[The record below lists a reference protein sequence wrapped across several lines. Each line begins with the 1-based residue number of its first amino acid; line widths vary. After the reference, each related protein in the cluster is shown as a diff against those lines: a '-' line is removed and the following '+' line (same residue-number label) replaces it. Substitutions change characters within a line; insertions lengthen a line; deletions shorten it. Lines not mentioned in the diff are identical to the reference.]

1 MKKKRNVFYILL
13 TAALACFLLDACGRE
28 SQNPDTVQD
37 ETQTAGKQ
45 KIICYDVTVSK
56 PYMEDLV
63 SVFNA
68 RSSTTEVEMR
78 YVDDDGYDD
87 EIMRILSE
95 GEGVDIAWIRQPS
108 KSNRMAEAD
117 LLYDLSD
124 MINDSSLD
132 ISKYGQSLDIVQLDE
147 RIYSLPF
154 IQNIWLLFYNKDIF
168 DELGLEYP
176 GRMTWEEYAL
186 LALQIKESQPEGTD
200 RWGGYLPIWVPNLGA
215 LELGE
220 YLYDDEL
227 PATRDF
233 LELMDRLYNT
243 EHSHPNVKEMEKIS
257 PGYTTFLD
265 GEIGMMINGDWTIQ
279 ILQNLEASRMENCR
293 WDAAPLPLTRGAE
306 DGTSV
311 GSNSYLAVS
320 SRSSYPENAFE
331 FLEFCCGEEGATI
344 LASNYCF
351 PSYFTEGSRESYI
364 KNAGITQVGFFFDAI
379 LQNEEGKH
387 LLYRDLRDVF
397 NEEAIGYLS
406 GEKSLDTAIEDYLK
420 GRNALQ
426 AEENAKKEAQK

>member
-1 MKKKRNVFYILL
+1 M
-13 TAALACFLLDACGRE
+13 
-28 SQNPDTVQD
+28 
-37 ETQTAGKQ
+37 
-45 KIICYDVTVSK
+45 
-56 PYMEDLV
+56 
-63 SVFNA
+63 
-68 RSSTTEVEMR
+68 
-78 YVDDDGYDD
+78 
-87 EIMRILSE
+87 
-95 GEGVDIAWIRQPS
+95 
-108 KSNRMAEAD
+108 
-117 LLYDLSD
+117 
-124 MINDSSLD
+124 
-132 ISKYGQSLDIVQLDE
+132 
-147 RIYSLPF
+147 
-154 IQNIWLLFYNKDIF
+154 
-168 DELGLEYP
+168 
-176 GRMTWEEYAL
+176 
-186 LALQIKESQPEGTD
+186 
-200 RWGGYLPIWVPNLGA
+200 
-215 LELGE
+215 
-220 YLYDDEL
+220 
-227 PATRDF
+227 
-233 LELMDRLYNT
+233 ELMDRLYNT